1 MTIEQI
7 VTSDYPDANLFGMYL
22 DNGTVVRME
31 VNIQLETAIAII
43 ISVIQS

>member
-22 DNGTVVRME
+22 EATGTVVPDE
-31 VNIQLETAIAII
+31 VIMH
-43 ISVIQS
+43 